1 MKLKKVLKQSAAFGL
16 AALLA
21 AAAPVSVSAASWQQN
36 STGWWWQEDDN
47 SYPTSTWKSIYG
59 KWFYFDSYGY
69 MLGEGW
75 HWIDGKCYYMYSGGA
90 MAESTWIGGD
100 YVNASGEWVTDKW
113 VASGNQWW
121 YRYADGSYPTNTWK
135 YIDGAWYYFD
145 GAGWMLGEG
154 WHWIGNTCYYMYAD
168 GRMAADTWIDHY
180 YVDASGAWIPEKCK
194 HDWEEKY
201 EDIEHPEEGH
211 YDKVLVKP
219 EEGHYEN
226 VLVKEQWT
234 EYKLIK
240 EAEYEDR
247 WVVDKEAWTE
257 EVHNP
262 AKDKYEWQHICNGC
276 GQNITG
282 MEIEHIEEFFEHGGY
297 TTENVLVEKGYDII
311 EHPEEGHYEHV
322 KIADAVYKSI
332 WHPAEYEDRWIVDQ
346 EAVYEDKWVVD
357 KEAWTEHK
365 LIGYVCSHCGE
376 SKEAEEAVE
385 EQTSKKCLKVILQA
399 LF

>member
-1 MKLKKVLKQSAAFGL
+1 MIRNEKKEGIRMKLKKVLKQSAAFGL

-385 EQTSKKCLKVILQA
+385 E
-399 LF
+399 

>member
-376 SKEAEEAVE
+376 SKE
-385 EQTSKKCLKVILQA
+385 S
-399 LF
+399 